1 VAAALRRLGVGRC
14 AVVGFSYG
22 GFVAFRMAEAHPGLV
37 ASVVVTG
44 SLADMTCSTSE
55 RMLRRLGAASFA
67 ELLLPG
73 DVAGL
78 RSLFAAG
85 THRKWWF
92 PDFVL
97 KDYLELVHLKKC
109 FQKLHKFFSF
119 LRAQVVQMMFNR
131 KERAEL
137 LEGMVI
143 SDEDAAAPSFRQ
155 VRMQR
160 RLSIHCKIQ
169 SVSA

>member
-1 VAAALRRLGVGRC
+1 
-14 AVVGFSYG
+14 
-22 GFVAFRMAEAHPGLV
+22 
-37 ASVVVTG
+37 
-44 SLADMTCSTSE
+44 MTRSTSE

-97 KDYLELVHLKKC
+97 KDYLELVRTSQELLTKI
-109 FQKLHKFFSF
+109 
-119 LRAQVVQMMFNR
+119 AQVF
-131 KERAEL
+131 L
-137 LEGMVI
+137 FSEGTSCADDV
-143 SDEDAAAPSFRQ
+143 
-155 VRMQR
+155 
-160 RLSIHCKIQ
+160 
-169 SVSA
+169 